1 MLLHMQYLSC
11 VTYHFFEENYIDIAR
26 KAKYLGW
33 AYKITDDH
41 QIFML
46 RKIGWITPMSLFQL

>member
-1 MLLHMQYLSC
+1 MQYLSC